1 MLRALTIKFRKL
13 LDNFI
18 HLKRV
23 FFIFFI
29 AAISFPVFAQIG
41 QNLEGKVRPVEL
53 VHVSGREW
61 FKDRSVIYFVNEF
74 YIIDNRKVRGTP
86 FLYRNWYSGTVTTA
100 KGDSYSNYKLKYNAF
115 NQTIFFSN
123 GLDSLEV
130 NEDVKEFTLV
140 VQENNPSPDTVFRF
154 INGSQFK
161 NNKDKTTNYYE
172 ILLESEKGKL
182 LKLNKKGIVEEST
195 GLPSAEGTMVFML
208 ETSFYYYDI
217 NAAKFSRIKSN
228 GSNIADILK
237 LDKETE
243 KSLMPDSYDLTQES
257 QLIEL
262 FKKFFQKK
270 PF

>member
-1 MLRALTIKFRKL
+1 
-13 LDNFI
+13 
-18 HLKRV
+18 LKTV

-29 AAISFPVFAQIG
+29 AANTFSAFAQIV

-61 FKDRSVIYFVNEF
+61 FKDRSVIYFANEF

-86 FLYRNWYSGTVTTA
+86 FLYRSWYSGTVTTA

-123 GLDSLEV
+123 GIDSLEA

-140 VQENNPSPDTVFRF
+140 VQENNSSPDTVFRF

-172 ILLESEKGKL
+172 VLLEAEKGKL
-182 LKLNKKGIVEEST
+182 LKLNKKDIVEEST
-195 GLPSAEGTMVFML
+195 GLPSAEGTMVFKL

-217 NAAKFSRIKSN
+217 NAAKFSRIKPN

-237 LDKETE
+237 LDKENE
-243 KSLMPDSYDLTQES
+243 KSFMLESYDLTQES
-257 QLIEL
+257 QIIEL
-262 FKKFFQKK
+262 FKKFFHKK

>member
-1 MLRALTIKFRKL
+1 MKTL
-13 LDNFI
+13 LSI
-18 HLKRV
+18 L
-23 FFIFFI
+23 FI
-29 AAISFPVFAQIG
+29 ATNIFPVFAQVV
-41 QNLEGKVRPVEL
+41 QNLEAKVRPVEL

-61 FKDRSVIYFVNEF
+61 FKDRSIIYFVNEF

-86 FLYRNWYSGTVTTA
+86 FLYRNWYGGTVITA
-100 KGDSYSNYKLKYNAF
+100 KGDSYSNYKLKYNVF

-123 GLDSLEV
+123 GRDSLEV

-140 VQENNPSPDTVFRF
+140 VHENKPESDTVFRF

-172 ILLESEKGKL
+172 ILLETEKGKL
-182 LKLNKKGIVEEST
+182 VKLNKKSVVEEST
-195 GLPSAEGTMVFML
+195 GLPSAEGTMVFKL

-217 NAAKFSRIKSN
+217 NAGKFSRIKAN

-237 LDKETE
+237 LDKEKE
-243 KSLMPDSYDLTQES
+243 KSLTLDSYDFTQES

-262 FKKFFQKK
+262 FKKFFLKK